1 MAPTVL
7 RTGVGRSS
15 SIQVT
20 VTLSLPEEKLD
31 IVSPCEQ
38 VITMKWMFYEGNA
51 LGFKGHKMT
60 DKSTQWNK
68 SSKLLIDLQ
77 GQWIQTINISAL

>member
-7 RTGVGRSS
+7 RTGIGSS
-15 SIQVT
+15 TQVT
-20 VTLSLPEEKLD
+20 VTLSLPDEKLH
-31 IVSPCEQ
+31 IVKPREQ
-38 VITMKWMFYEGNA
+38 VIRMKWMFYEGNA
-51 LGFKGHKMT
+51 LGFKGHKVT
-60 DKSTQWNK
+60 DKSTQSNK